1 MEKVLKN
8 SNVVYQTI
16 CFYTF
21 FIVSIMYT
29 LLCYQLTLYKNYQM
43 LFLCESLSCSGVTIQ
58 YSFMFR
64 VSSSNIR
71 QLVLLLH
78 LCILMVPNLYISIIL
93 FWLSEMIENSFVQSF
108 VFKQNICACVLWK
121 NVCKKPILLTSYFLQ
136 CFGFFGCKGGP
147 VTWTASVVDYKML
160 GVC

>member
-1 MEKVLKN
+1 
-8 SNVVYQTI
+8 
-16 CFYTF
+16 
-21 FIVSIMYT
+21 
-29 LLCYQLTLYKNYQM
+29 
-43 LFLCESLSCSGVTIQ
+43 
-58 YSFMFR
+58 MFR

-93 FWLSEMIENSFVQSF
+93 FCLSEMIENSFVQSF
-108 VFKQNICACVLWK
+108 VFKQNICACVLRK
-121 NVCKKPILLTSYFLQ
+121 HVCKKPILLTSYFLQ
-136 CFGFFGCKGGP
+136 CFGFFGSKGGP